1 MCLTCIEPR
10 PLIQINGNMA
20 YTGQIQQHSLNGIR
34 WRLLEGEWFG
44 GTGGGQCCLRRSD
57 RGEVWRRGGERQPCA
72 FEMEVCGSA
81 MQRGT
86 APSSHKSVTSKPH
99 HYHIPWSADI
109 LLHMGKKNEH
119 VGGRVWES
127 HFQQSFVSSL
137 VANPQYVTRFGVVD
151 MNFQTVTAAAIDLNK
166 LCYACSFYDLIL
178 HGSLEHLILIVR
190 SQNSENVFV

>member
-1 MCLTCIEPR
+1 MLCLTCIEPR

-34 WRLLEGEWFG
+34 WRLLEGECFG
-44 GTGGGQCCLRRSD
+44 GMGGGQCLRRSD
-57 RGEVWRRGGERQPCA
+57 RGEVCRRGGERQPCA

-81 MQRGT
+81 MQRVT

-99 HYHIPWSADI
+99 HYHIPWRADI

-127 HFQQSFVSSL
+127 HFQQSFVFSCCQPTICYSFWGSWHEL
-137 VANPQYVTRFGVVD
+137 SNRDSCCNWSKKDLKLLCMRFLWPHITRVSTLDSDWSITEFWKC
-151 MNFQTVTAAAIDLNK
+151 F
-166 LCYACSFYDLIL
+166 
-178 HGSLEHLILIVR
+178 
-190 SQNSENVFV
+190 